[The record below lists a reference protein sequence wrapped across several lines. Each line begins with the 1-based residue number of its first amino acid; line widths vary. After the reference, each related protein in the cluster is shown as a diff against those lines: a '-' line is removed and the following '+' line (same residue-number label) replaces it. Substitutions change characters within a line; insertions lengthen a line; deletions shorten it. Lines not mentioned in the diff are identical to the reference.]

1 VETKLPDP
9 PGATKS
15 GSTIAAGGDNDIE
28 MDGGPVKD
36 GDMDSRG
43 QPALPP
49 EKVNLCQYSGLV
61 YEKLQIVWTNTFSH
75 CVQLARVSMQGLVVE
90 QN

>member
-1 VETKLPDP
+1 LNNL
-9 PGATKS
+9 
-15 GSTIAAGGDNDIE
+15 GSKWLLTPALSSFGEEREKMAVVSSCTLIAAGGDNDVE

-49 EKVNLCQYSGLV
+49 EKVNLCQQSGPV
-61 YEKLQIVWTNTFSH
+61 YE
-75 CVQLARVSMQGLVVE
+75 
-90 QN
+90 

>member
-9 PGATKS
+9 PGATES
-15 GSTIAAGGDNDIE
+15 GPAIAAGDDNDVE

-49 EKVNLCQYSGLV
+49 EKANLCQNSGPNRLR
-61 YEKLQIVWTNTFSH
+61 L
-75 CVQLARVSMQGLVVE
+75 
-90 QN
+90 

>member
-1 VETKLPDP
+1 MAKKRFQRRAFYGP
-9 PGATKS
+9 KS
-15 GSTIAAGGDNDIE
+15 GLAIVAGADNDVE

-49 EKVNLCQYSGLV
+49 EKVNLCQYSGPLFV
-61 YEKLQIVWTNTFSH
+61 PAASEIN
-75 CVQLARVSMQGLVVE
+75 
-90 QN
+90 